1 MNKVKK
7 CFIMGAGELG
17 RIVRHFLEN
26 EYIQVLSF
34 GDNDPGKGLYGVD
47 GLEVHTQSIIV
58 DNYLKG
64 MVDFVVVA
72 IRSYSD
78 RLKMCEELYCEG
90 VRNIKVAPEYLLY
103 KKATLDFDSIFD
115 ELEEIRDIKPEIE
128 YLEVHASE
136 VCNLNCR
143 GCGHFANIADKEKT
157 PFLEVGSFRKDMLQL
172 KTYFQS
178 IKVFSLM
185 GGEPLLA
192 PKLDQ
197 YVVIIRENFPKTKI
211 QILTNGL
218 LIDKM
223 SYTILDSLRKNNV
236 VFVITQYPPTEE
248 KMFEIT
254 RFLHKNFLDFYI
266 APFKVKNFAK
276 LIVEAG
282 NEEPKK
288 SYQNCP
294 CKYRPFLESGKMY
307 ICPTSALIKRYNC
320 RFDMKINPNDNDYI
334 DIHNFYGSGWDIIK
348 SLKQPSNMC
357 HWCAAGNAELF
368 QWKTGGEIVKE
379 DWLKQV
385 DRKG

>member
-1 MNKVKK
+1 MDRVKK

-17 RIVRHFLEN
+17 RLVRILLER
-26 EYIQVLSF
+26 EHIQVLGF
-34 GDNDPGKGLYGVD
+34 GDNDSGKGLYGVD

-58 DNYLKG
+58 DDYLKG

-72 IRSYSD
+72 IKNYSH

-90 VRNIKVAPEYLLY
+90 VTNIKVAPEYLIY
-103 KKATLDFDSIFD
+103 KNMDLESHSIFD
-115 ELEEIRDIKPEIE
+115 DLEEIRDIKPEIE

-143 GCGHFANIADKEKT
+143 GCAHFANITDKGRDS
-157 PFLEVGSFRKDMLQL
+157 FLEVSGFRKDILQL

-192 PKLDQ
+192 PSLDK
-197 YVVIIRENFPKTKI
+197 YAVIIRENFPKTKI

-223 SYTILDSLRKNNV
+223 SQTYIDSLRKSNV

-248 KMFEIT
+248 KMFDIT
-254 RFLHKNFLDFYI
+254 KFLYKNSLDFCIIPY
-266 APFKVKNFAK
+266 KVRNFTK
-276 LIVEAG
+276 FIVETG
-282 NEEPKK
+282 DEDPQK
-288 SYQNCP
+288 SFQNCL

-307 ICPTSALIKRYNC
+307 ICPLSVLIKRYN
-320 RFDMKINPNDNDYI
+320 RKFDMEINTNDNNYI
-334 DIHNFYGSGWDIIK
+334 DLYDFPGSGWDIIK
-348 SLKQPSNMC
+348 KLKQPSNMC
-357 HWCAAGNAELF
+357 RWCAPGKGELF
-368 QWKTGGEIVKE
+368 QWKIGGESVKE
-379 DWLKQV
+379 DWLKKEQ
-385 DRKG
+385 K